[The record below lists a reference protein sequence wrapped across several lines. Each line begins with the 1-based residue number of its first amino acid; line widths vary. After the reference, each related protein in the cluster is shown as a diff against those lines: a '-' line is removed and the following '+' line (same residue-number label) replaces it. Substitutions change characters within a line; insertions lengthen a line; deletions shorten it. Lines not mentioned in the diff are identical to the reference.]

1 MLYGILLSMEK
12 DSRRDLFQPNHSEA
26 VSSLSEQPERNITV
40 MNKTI
45 PEIIHR
51 RVPTTRYEADPSK
64 GLSAEQVAEYRE
76 NGWTNCAV
84 EPPSKTTAEIV
95 KSNVCTYF
103 NLIFL
108 IIAIFLILA
117 GSFRDLTFLPVIIA
131 NTLIGIVQ
139 EIKAKKTLEKL
150 SVLNAPKATAIRD
163 GAEVTLAAEDLVLDD
178 IVVFTAGKQICADA
192 VVLEGEVQVNESLL
206 TGESDEITKRP
217 GDELM
222 SGSFIVSGSCKSR
235 LTQVGEDSYISR
247 LTLEAKAM
255 KEGEQSEMIRSLN
268 KLVKVVGI
276 LIIPIGL
283 LLFGQQFFVSHEA
296 FRESITSMVAAV
308 LGMIPEGLYLL
319 ASVALAVSVMRLAS
333 QKVLVHDMKC
343 IETLARVNVL
353 CVDKTGTITE
363 TNMKVHDLILVGS
376 SSVPDTESGENA
388 PAPQK
393 EELSLAVGDFASAMS
408 NDNITMAALKEYFKD
423 NNGRTAVSMTS
434 FSSEFKYS
442 SVTFSDV
449 SYVLGAP
456 EFVLRDDFAR
466 YQSEIEAYTSK
477 GFRLLVFGTSETVP
491 DGKALSGRVTP
502 LGYVLLS
509 NPIRKEAPETFRY
522 FEDQGVHV
530 KVISGDT
537 PVTVSEVARQ
547 AGIAHAED
555 YIDASTLKTPE
566 ELEEAILKYTVFG
579 RVTPDQKRQFVQA
592 LKKNGKTVAMTGDG
606 VNDVLALKDADCSVA
621 MASGSDAA
629 AQAAQLVLLDNDFSK
644 MPSVVL
650 EGRRVVNN
658 LQRSGTL
665 FLVKNIFSF
674 LLSIFSL
681 ISMVTYPLE
690 PSQISLISMFTIGI
704 PGFLLSLMPNKN
716 RIEGHFITNILTRA
730 LPAALTDF
738 LMVATLVVFGQEFA
752 VGSEDIS
759 TAATVLLAIV
769 GFMILYR
776 ISKPLNWMRWTILI
790 GSIIA
795 FIFCSTYLNQLF
807 AISDMSRKCI
817 MLLVVF
823 SVATEPVLRYLSI
836 LVDSISSFYRK
847 QKIFFL
853 RKREARKAK

>member
-1 MLYGILLSMEK
+1 
-12 DSRRDLFQPNHSEA
+12 
-26 VSSLSEQPERNITV
+26 

-51 RVPTTRYEADPSK
+51 RVPTTRYEADPSE

-76 NGWTNCAV
+76 NCWTNRAV

-283 LLFGQQFFVSHEA
+283 LLFGQQFFVSHET

-353 CVDKTGTITE
+353 CVDKTGTITSGHPAVTDIIVLASGVAE
-363 TNMKVHDLILVGS
+363 REFLAEAACA
-376 SSVPDTESGENA
+376 ESGSEHPLAAAVVEKAKDEGILYDAPDRFEMVAGRGVRAEAAGKTILAGNA
-388 PAPQK
+388 AFLREQGVSGVDSDAVRK
-393 EELSLAVGDFASAMS
+393 AVERLA
-408 NDNITMAALKEYFKD
+408 AAGKTPL
-423 NNGRTAVSMTS
+423 
-434 FSSEFKYS
+434 
-442 SVTFSDV
+442 
-449 SYVLGAP
+449 L
-456 EFVLRDDFAR
+456 FAR
-466 YQSEIEAYTSK
+466 CGTVSGVIAVADTIRETS
-477 GFRLLVFGTSETVP
+477 R
-491 DGKALSGRVTP
+491 A
-502 LGYVLLS
+502 
-509 NPIRKEAPETFRY
+509 A
-522 FEDQGVHV
+522 
-530 KVISGDT
+530 ISG
-537 PVTVSEVARQ
+537 
-547 AGIAHAED
+547 
-555 YIDASTLKTPE
+555 
-566 ELEEAILKYTVFG
+566 
-579 RVTPDQKRQFVQA
+579 
-592 LKKNGKTVAMTGDG
+592 NG
-606 VNDVLALKDADCSVA
+606 S
-621 MASGSDAA
+621 SGSDAHR
-629 AQAAQLVLLDNDFSK
+629 
-644 MPSVVL
+644 
-650 EGRRVVNN
+650 G
-658 LQRSGTL
+658 
-665 FLVKNIFSF
+665 
-674 LLSIFSL
+674 
-681 ISMVTYPLE
+681 
-690 PSQISLISMFTIGI
+690 
-704 PGFLLSLMPNKN
+704 
-716 RIEGHFITNILTRA
+716 
-730 LPAALTDF
+730 
-738 LMVATLVVFGQEFA
+738 
-752 VGSEDIS
+752 
-759 TAATVLLAIV
+759 
-769 GFMILYR
+769 
-776 ISKPLNWMRWTILI
+776 
-790 GSIIA
+790 
-795 FIFCSTYLNQLF
+795 
-807 AISDMSRKCI
+807 
-817 MLLVVF
+817 
-823 SVATEPVLRYLSI
+823 
-836 LVDSISSFYRK
+836 
-847 QKIFFL
+847 
-853 RKREARKAK
+853 

>member
-1 MLYGILLSMEK
+1 
-12 DSRRDLFQPNHSEA
+12 
-26 VSSLSEQPERNITV
+26 

-51 RVPTTRYEADPSK
+51 RVPTTRYEADPSE

-76 NGWTNCAV
+76 NGWTNRAV

-283 LLFGQQFFVSHEA
+283 LLFGQQFFVSHET

-376 SSVPDTESGENA
+376 SSVPDTESDENA

-423 NNGRTAVSMTS
+423 NNGKTAVSMTS

-522 FEDQGVHV
+522 FAEQGVAV
-530 KVISGDT
+530 KVISGDN
-537 PVTVSEVARQ
+537 PVAVSEVARQ
-547 AGIAHAED
+547 AGIEGAER
-555 YIDASTLKTPE
+555 YVDAATLDTDEKVA
-566 ELEEAILKYTVFG
+566 EAVRTCTVFG
-579 RVTPDQKRQFVQA
+579 RVTPAQKRKFVKALQA
-592 LKKNGKTVAMTGDG
+592 DGHTVAMTGDG
-606 VNDVLALKDADCSVA
+606 VNDVLALKDADCGIA
-621 MASGSDAA
+621 MASG
-629 AQAAQLVLLDNDFSK
+629 AQAASQVAQLVLLESDFSGL
-644 MPSVVL
+644 PAVVA
-650 EGRRVVNN
+650 EGRRVINN
-658 LQRSGTL
+658 IQRSASL

-674 LLSIFSL
+674 LLTFIALFITMPYPLQPLQLSL
-681 ISMVTYPLE
+681 LSMV
-690 PSQISLISMFTIGI
+690 TIGI
-704 PGFLLSLMPNKN
+704 PSFILALEPNHEMVHGKFIQNVLRAALPGGLSDLLLILGIEAFVFAFELPIGTLTTLTTLLLLAVGMAVLWDVCKPFTVAHGVLWGGMLILAGAAIALLGGFLGLERL
-716 RIEGHFITNILTRA
+716 
-730 LPAALTDF
+730 D
-738 LMVATLVVFGQEFA
+738 
-752 VGSEDIS
+752 
-759 TAATVLLAIV
+759 
-769 GFMILYR
+769 
-776 ISKPLNWMRWTILI
+776 MRGMLILI
-790 GSIIA
+790 A
-795 FIFCSTYLNQLF
+795 FL
-807 AISDMSRKCI
+807 
-817 MLLVVF
+817 LLVVQTLH
-823 SVATEPVLRYLSI
+823 SMERGLTAVGDAAA
-836 LVDSISSFYRK
+836 LVWKRLPRK
-847 QKIFFL
+847 S
-853 RKREARKAK
+853 KAEENY

>member
-1 MLYGILLSMEK
+1 
-12 DSRRDLFQPNHSEA
+12 
-26 VSSLSEQPERNITV
+26 

-283 LLFGQQFFVSHEA
+283 LLFGQQFFVSHET

-376 SSVPDTESGENA
+376 SSVPDTESGKNA
-388 PAPQK
+388 PALQK

-423 NNGRTAVSMTS
+423 SNGKTAVSMTS

-522 FEDQGVHV
+522 FAEQGVAV
-530 KVISGDT
+530 KVISGDN
-537 PVTVSEVARQ
+537 PVAVSEVARQ
-547 AGIAHAED
+547 AGIEGAER
-555 YIDASTLKTPE
+555 YVDAATLDTDEKVA
-566 ELEEAILKYTVFG
+566 EAVRTCTVFG
-579 RVTPDQKRQFVQA
+579 RVTPAQKRKFVKALQA
-592 LKKNGKTVAMTGDG
+592 DGHTVAMTGDG
-606 VNDVLALKDADCSVA
+606 VNDVLALKDADCGIA
-621 MASGSDAA
+621 MASG
-629 AQAAQLVLLDNDFSK
+629 AQAASQVAQLVLLESDFSGL
-644 MPSVVL
+644 PAVVA
-650 EGRRVVNN
+650 EGRRVINN
-658 LQRSGTL
+658 IQRSASL

-674 LLSIFSL
+674 LLTFISL
-681 ISMVTYPLE
+681 FITMPYPLQPLQLSLLSMV
-690 PSQISLISMFTIGI
+690 TIGI
-704 PGFLLSLMPNKN
+704 PSFILALEPNHEMVHGKFIQNVLRAALPGGLSDLLLILGIEAFVFAFELPIGTLTTLTTLLLLAVGMAVLWDVCKPFTVAHGVLWGGMLILAGAAIALLGGFLGLERLDMRGMLVLIVFLLLVVQTLHSME
-716 RIEGHFITNILTRA
+716 RGLTA
-730 LPAALTDF
+730 VGDA
-738 LMVATLVVFGQEFA
+738 ATLVWKR
-752 VGSEDIS
+752 
-759 TAATVLLAIV
+759 LP
-769 GFMILYR
+769 R
-776 ISKPLNWMRWTILI
+776 KSKAEEN
-790 GSIIA
+790 
-795 FIFCSTYLNQLF
+795 Y
-807 AISDMSRKCI
+807 
-817 MLLVVF
+817 
-823 SVATEPVLRYLSI
+823 
-836 LVDSISSFYRK
+836 
-847 QKIFFL
+847 
-853 RKREARKAK
+853 

>member
-26 VSSLSEQPERNITV
+26 VSSLSGQPERNITV

-456 EFVLRDDFAR
+456 EFVLRDD
-466 YQSEIEAYTSK
+466 
-477 GFRLLVFGTSETVP
+477 L
-491 DGKALSGRVTP
+491 
-502 LGYVLLS
+502 
-509 NPIRKEAPETFRY
+509 
-522 FEDQGVHV
+522 
-530 KVISGDT
+530 
-537 PVTVSEVARQ
+537 
-547 AGIAHAED
+547 
-555 YIDASTLKTPE
+555 
-566 ELEEAILKYTVFG
+566 
-579 RVTPDQKRQFVQA
+579 
-592 LKKNGKTVAMTGDG
+592 
-606 VNDVLALKDADCSVA
+606 
-621 MASGSDAA
+621 
-629 AQAAQLVLLDNDFSK
+629 
-644 MPSVVL
+644 
-650 EGRRVVNN
+650 
-658 LQRSGTL
+658 
-665 FLVKNIFSF
+665 
-674 LLSIFSL
+674 SL
-681 ISMVTYPLE
+681 IH
-690 PSQISLISMFTIGI
+690 I
-704 PGFLLSLMPNKN
+704 
-716 RIEGHFITNILTRA
+716 
-730 LPAALTDF
+730 
-738 LMVATLVVFGQEFA
+738 
-752 VGSEDIS
+752 
-759 TAATVLLAIV
+759 
-769 GFMILYR
+769 
-776 ISKPLNWMRWTILI
+776 
-790 GSIIA
+790 
-795 FIFCSTYLNQLF
+795 
-807 AISDMSRKCI
+807 
-817 MLLVVF
+817 
-823 SVATEPVLRYLSI
+823 
-836 LVDSISSFYRK
+836 
-847 QKIFFL
+847 
-853 RKREARKAK
+853 

>member
-12 DSRRDLFQPNHSEA
+12 DSRRDLFQTNHSEA
-26 VSSLSEQPERNITV
+26 VSSLSGQPERNITV

-51 RVPTTRYEADPSK
+51 RVPTTRYEADPSE

-76 NGWTNCAV
+76 NGWTNRAV

-376 SSVPDTESGENA
+376 SSVPDTESDENA

-423 NNGRTAVSMTS
+423 NNGKTAVSMTS

-522 FEDQGVHV
+522 FAEQGVAV
-530 KVISGDT
+530 KVISGDN
-537 PVTVSEVARQ
+537 PVAVSEVARQ
-547 AGIAHAED
+547 AGIEGAER
-555 YIDASTLKTPE
+555 YVDAATLDTDEKVA
-566 ELEEAILKYTVFG
+566 EAVRTCTVFG
-579 RVTPDQKRQFVQA
+579 RVTPAQKRKFVKALQA
-592 LKKNGKTVAMTGDG
+592 DGHTVAMTGDG
-606 VNDVLALKDADCSVA
+606 VNDVLALKDADCGIA
-621 MASGSDAA
+621 MASG
-629 AQAAQLVLLDNDFSK
+629 AQAASQVAQLVLLESDFSGL
-644 MPSVVL
+644 PAVVA
-650 EGRRVVNN
+650 EGRRVINN
-658 LQRSGTL
+658 IQRSASL

-674 LLSIFSL
+674 LLTFISL
-681 ISMVTYPLE
+681 FITMPYPLQPLQLSLLSMV
-690 PSQISLISMFTIGI
+690 TIGI
-704 PGFLLSLMPNKN
+704 PSFILALEPNHEMVHGKFIQNVLRAALPGGLSDLLLILGIEAFVFAFELPIGTLTTLTTLLLLAVGMAVLWDVCKPFTVAHGVLWGGMLILAGAAIALLGGFLGLERLDM
-716 RIEGHFITNILTRA
+716 RGMLVLIV
-730 LPAALTDF
+730 F
-738 LMVATLVVFGQEFA
+738 L
-752 VGSEDIS
+752 
-759 TAATVLLAIV
+759 
-769 GFMILYR
+769 
-776 ISKPLNWMRWTILI
+776 
-790 GSIIA
+790 
-795 FIFCSTYLNQLF
+795 
-807 AISDMSRKCI
+807 
-817 MLLVVF
+817 LLVVQTLH
-823 SVATEPVLRYLSI
+823 SMERGLTAVGNAAA
-836 LVDSISSFYRK
+836 LVWKRLPRK
-847 QKIFFL
+847 S
-853 RKREARKAK
+853 KAEENY

>member
-1 MLYGILLSMEK
+1 MGLTQQQVQERIDQGLTNESDLST
-12 DSRRDLFQPNHSEA
+12 D
-26 VSSLSEQPERNITV
+26 
-40 MNKTI
+40 KTTK
-45 PEIIHR
+45 EII
-51 RVPTTRYEADPSK
+51 
-64 GLSAEQVAEYRE
+64 
-76 NGWTNCAV
+76 
-84 EPPSKTTAEIV
+84 I
-95 KSNVCTYF
+95 SNTFTYF

-108 IIAIFLILA
+108 IITVLLCLV
-117 GSFRDLTFLPVIIA
+117 GSFRNLTFLPIVIG
-131 NTLIGIVQ
+131 NTLIGIIQ
-139 EIKAKKTLEKL
+139 EVRAKRTLDKMNL
-150 SVLNAPKATAIRD
+150 LNAPHAIVVRD
-163 GAEVTLAAEDLVLDD
+163 GVKQKIETEQLVQDD
-178 IVVFTAGKQICADA
+178 EIILEAGNQICADA
-192 VVLEGEVQVNESLL
+192 VVVEGSVQVNESLL
-206 TGESDEITKRP
+206 TGEADEVEKNP
-217 GDELM
+217 GDELF
-222 SGSFIVSGSCKSR
+222 SGSFVVSGRCHAE
-235 LTQVGEDSYISR
+235 LTHVGNESYIAKLSQ
-247 LTLEAKAM
+247 EAKTM
-255 KEGEQSEMIRSLN
+255 GSGEQSEMIRSIN
-268 KLVKVVGI
+268 QIVKWVGI
-276 LIIPIGL
+276 VIIPIGL
-283 LLFGQQFFVSHEA
+283 LLFYQSHFINHETIRRSVTA
-296 FRESITSMVAAV
+296 TVAAII
-308 LGMIPEGLYLL
+308 GMIPEGLYLL
-319 ASVALAVSVMRLAS
+319 TTIALALSTMKLAS
-333 QKVLVHDMKC
+333 RKVLLHDMKS
-343 IETLARVNVL
+343 IEALARVDVL

-363 TNMKVHDLILVGS
+363 PTMNVKQIICSKNGKNLLHT
-376 SSVPDTESGENA
+376 P
-388 PAPQK
+388 
-393 EELSLAVGDFASAMS
+393 EELQELLVDYTLAS
-408 NDNITMAALKEYFKD
+408 NDNNATMQAL
-423 NNGRTAVSMTS
+423 RTFAGNESVAPSRTVVERYP
-434 FSSEFKYS
+434 FSSTTKYGAI
-442 SVTFSDV
+442 VFTEGT
-449 SYVLGAP
+449 YILGAP
-456 EFVLRDDFAR
+456 EFVMGDAYAAVEKEISTFTKSGDRVLLFAK
-466 YQSEIEAYTSK
+466 YA
-477 GFRLLVFGTSETVP
+477 GTDLKHGLTEEVI
-491 DGKALSGRVTP
+491 P
-502 LGYVLLS
+502 LGFVILA
-509 NPIRKEAPETFRY
+509 NPIRENAKQTFEY
-522 FEDQGVHV
+522 FNNQGVAI

>member
-1 MLYGILLSMEK
+1 
-12 DSRRDLFQPNHSEA
+12 
-26 VSSLSEQPERNITV
+26 

-64 GLSAEQVAEYRE
+64 GLSAEQVVEYRE

-163 GAEVTLAAEDLVLDD
+163 GTEVTLAAEDLVLDD

-283 LLFGQQFFVSHEA
+283 LLFGQQFFVSHET

-376 SSVPDTESGENA
+376 SSVPDTESGKNA
-388 PAPQK
+388 PALQK

-522 FEDQGVHV
+522 FAEQGVAV
-530 KVISGDT
+530 KVISGDN
-537 PVTVSEVARQ
+537 PVAVSEVARQ
-547 AGIAHAED
+547 AGIEGAER
-555 YIDASTLKTPE
+555 YVDAATLDTDEKVA
-566 ELEEAILKYTVFG
+566 EAVRTCTVFG
-579 RVTPDQKRQFVQA
+579 RVTPAQKRKFVKALQA
-592 LKKNGKTVAMTGDG
+592 DGHTVAMTGDG
-606 VNDVLALKDADCSVA
+606 VNDVLALKDADCGIA
-621 MASGSDAA
+621 MASG
-629 AQAAQLVLLDNDFSK
+629 AQAASQVAQLVLLESDFSGL
-644 MPSVVL
+644 PAVVA
-650 EGRRVVNN
+650 EGRRVINN
-658 LQRSGTL
+658 IQRSASL

-674 LLSIFSL
+674 LLTFISL
-681 ISMVTYPLE
+681 FITMPYPLQPLQLSLLSMV
-690 PSQISLISMFTIGI
+690 TIGI
-704 PGFLLSLMPNKN
+704 PSFILALEPNHEMVHGKFIQNVLRAALPGGLSDLLLILGIEAFVFAFELPIGTLTTLTTLLLLAVGMAVLWDVCKPFTVAHGVLWGGMLILAGAAIALLGGFLGLEHLDM
-716 RIEGHFITNILTRA
+716 RGMLILIVFLLLVVQTLHSMERG
-730 LPAALTDF
+730 LAAVGDA
-738 LMVATLVVFGQEFA
+738 ATLVWKR
-752 VGSEDIS
+752 
-759 TAATVLLAIV
+759 LP
-769 GFMILYR
+769 R
-776 ISKPLNWMRWTILI
+776 KSKAEEN
-790 GSIIA
+790 
-795 FIFCSTYLNQLF
+795 
-807 AISDMSRKCI
+807 D
-817 MLLVVF
+817 
-823 SVATEPVLRYLSI
+823 
-836 LVDSISSFYRK
+836 
-847 QKIFFL
+847 
-853 RKREARKAK
+853 

>member
-1 MLYGILLSMEK
+1 
-12 DSRRDLFQPNHSEA
+12 
-26 VSSLSEQPERNITV
+26 

-51 RVPTTRYEADPSK
+51 RVPTTRYEADPSE

-76 NGWTNCAV
+76 NGWTNRAV

-163 GAEVTLAAEDLVLDD
+163 GAEITLAAEDLVLDD

-276 LIIPIGL
+276 LIIPI
-283 LLFGQQFFVSHEA
+283 A
-296 FRESITSMVAAV
+296 
-308 LGMIPEGLYLL
+308 EGLYLL

-363 TNMKVHDLILVGS
+363 TTMKVHDLILVGS

-423 NNGRTAVSMTS
+423 NNGKTAVSMTS